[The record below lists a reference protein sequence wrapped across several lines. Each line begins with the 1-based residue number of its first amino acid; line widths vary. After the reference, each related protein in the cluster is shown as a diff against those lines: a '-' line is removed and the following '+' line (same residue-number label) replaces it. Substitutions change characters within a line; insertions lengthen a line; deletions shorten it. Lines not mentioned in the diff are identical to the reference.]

1 MEALSLEEGEKK
13 SVGLKVMVSIETN
26 LFRDV
31 NGLVKQNKDKTLF
44 QGATLEIVDNKEEEG
59 QKASK

>member
-1 MEALSLEEGEKK
+1 
-13 SVGLKVMVSIETN
+13 MVSIETN

-59 QKASK
+59 QKASKWRAN